1 MPFDYHEPQTLSEAF
16 RLLASEGEAGAIL
29 AGGTDLLLQMRRR
42 VRSYRSVINIKAI
55 PGLNELRYDPAEGLT
70 CGALVTFR
78 ELETDPAVRLH
89 YPALSEAAALVAG
102 VQLRNLATV
111 GGNVG
116 NASPAADSIP
126 PLVALGAT
134 SEIAGPGG
142 SRNVSLDECFVGP
155 GKTILAA
162 DELFTVF
169 HIPPPPA
176 NSGNV
181 YQRLTPR
188 SAMDIAVV
196 SVAATVQLDGSR
208 RVTDCRIVLGAVAPV
223 PLRAAGAEAVLRG
236 NAPSPALLKQAGEI
250 AAQET
255 RPITDMRGSAAYR
268 RAMIAV
274 LTGRVVEL
282 AAQRARG
289 AASPAGHF
297 NGSRQGTSQNGSTKA
312 SS

>member
-181 YQRLTPR
+181 YPR
-188 SAMDIAVV
+188 PH
-196 SVAATVQLDGSR
+196 ATVGDGHCGGQR
-208 RVTDCRIVLGAVAPV
+208 RRHRPV
-223 PLRAAGAEAVLRG
+223 GRQQAGHRLPSSCWGRLRRCLCGPRARRRCCEAMPPLRRC
-236 NAPSPALLKQAGEI
+236 
-250 AAQET
+250 
-255 RPITDMRGSAAYR
+255 
-268 RAMIAV
+268 
-274 LTGRVVEL
+274 
-282 AAQRARG
+282 
-289 AASPAGHF
+289 
-297 NGSRQGTSQNGSTKA
+297 
-312 SS
+312 